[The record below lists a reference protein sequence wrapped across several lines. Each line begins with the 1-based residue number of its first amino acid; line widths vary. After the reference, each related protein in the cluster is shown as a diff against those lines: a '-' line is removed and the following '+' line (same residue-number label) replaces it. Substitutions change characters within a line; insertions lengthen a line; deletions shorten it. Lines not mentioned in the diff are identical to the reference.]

1 MHCVIVGFGYREAEK
16 KFLFLE
22 DGSKSVC
29 ANINGYL
36 ADADDVFV
44 ESSTRPLCS
53 VPEMGIGNKPI
64 DGGFYLFTEEEKRAF
79 LEKEPCA
86 ERFFKVWLGGDEFI
100 NSWRRY
106 CLWLGDVS
114 DSELQ
119 AYPHC
124 LERVEKVRAYRQNS
138 SSAGTRNLAEKPRRF
153 HVENMPAPPFIVIP
167 QVSSERR
174 NYIPMGFIVNANTLC
189 CDKLRLVP
197 NGTLYHFGI
206 LTSSMHMAWMRT
218 LSCRLKS
225 DYSYSNN
232 IVYNTFPWPE
242 ASEDQKQTISDLAD
256 GVLAARDEHPD
267 MSLGQMYNPE
277 TMPEDLKLAHQ
288 RLDAAVDRLYNP
300 RGFASDEERLKTL
313 FQMYAR
319 LVNAAREA
327 N

>member
-1 MHCVIVGFGYREAEK
+1 M
-16 KFLFLE
+16 
-22 DGSKSVC
+22 
-29 ANINGYL
+29 
-36 ADADDVFV
+36 
-44 ESSTRPLCS
+44 
-53 VPEMGIGNKPI
+53 
-64 DGGFYLFTEEEKRAF
+64 
-79 LEKEPCA
+79 
-86 ERFFKVWLGGDEFI
+86 
-100 NSWRRY
+100 
-106 CLWLGDVS
+106 
-114 DSELQ
+114 
-119 AYPHC
+119 
-124 LERVEKVRAYRQNS
+124 
-138 SSAGTRNLAEKPRRF
+138 
-153 HVENMPAPPFIVIP
+153 ENMPAPPFIVIP

-189 CDKLRLVP
+189 SDKRRLVP